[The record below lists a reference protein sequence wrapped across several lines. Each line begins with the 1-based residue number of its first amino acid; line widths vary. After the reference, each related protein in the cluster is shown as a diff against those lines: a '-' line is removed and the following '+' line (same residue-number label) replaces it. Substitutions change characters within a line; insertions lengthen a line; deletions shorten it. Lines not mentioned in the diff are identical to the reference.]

1 MLIKDLGIR
10 VIGNV
15 PKIIKGSTH
24 ENQPLGVTGLSCRRG
39 GWLLKFEMK
48 ISIDPH
54 VQGEVH
60 AHGGDG
66 VLIPNAQ

>member
-10 VIGNV
+10 VVGNV

-24 ENQPLGVTGLSCRRG
+24 ENQPLGVTGLSCSRG
-39 GWLLKFEMK
+39 GLLKFEMK
-48 ISIDPH
+48 VSIDPR

-60 AHGGDG
+60 AHGKDG